1 MKSLRVAAPLFVS
14 CLFLICFFCACGW
27 FQSDDPPAGDLPPD
41 RISSITEP
49 TSLVSV
55 PPEGATSQ
63 NASSPPAQ
71 VVTPSRLP
79 ENMQDESIPMPAHS
93 EVPPTDDA
101 AFNEV
106 FAQNP
111 IDAHYNQSGAAS
123 VQEMV
128 QTATECASLWQAE
141 IDAAYQKLLT
151 LMDAGSAQAL
161 TAEQDEWLA
170 GQQAE
175 LEKIQTKATGE
186 DGSNASLVAANLTM
200 QYYRERAAELYLKLY
215 SYDKNFTYA
224 YQG

>member
-1 MKSLRVAAPLFVS
+1 MKSLRVAVPLIAS
-14 CLFLICFFCACGW
+14 CLVFLCFFCACGW
-27 FQSDDPPAGDLPPD
+27 FQNDGPPAGDLPPD
-41 RISSITEP
+41 RIASLADASPTESAPSDETLSQDGSSFSTEP
-49 TSLVSV
+49 TS
-55 PPEGATSQ
+55 
-63 NASSPPAQ
+63 SS
-71 VVTPSRLP
+71 SLP
-79 ENMQDESIPMPAHS
+79 ENMRDESIPMPAHS

-128 QTATECASLWQAE
+128 QTATECASLWQTE
-141 IDAAYQKLLT
+141 IDAAYQKLLNI
-151 LMDAGSAQAL
+151 MDAGFAQAL

-175 LEKIQTKATGE
+175 LEKIQTKAAGE
-186 DGSNASLVAANLTM
+186 EGSNASLVAANLTM

>member
-1 MKSLRVAAPLFVS
+1 MKSIRIAVPMIAS

-27 FQSDDPPAGDLPPD
+27 FERDGPPAGDLPPD
-41 RISSITEP
+41 RIASQEGSSFSESAPPDGTGTQDGSS
-49 TSLVSV
+49 TSTD
-55 PPEGATSQ
+55 PIP
-63 NASSPPAQ
+63 SS
-71 VVTPSRLP
+71 SLS

-93 EVPPTDDA
+93 EVPPTSDA

-128 QTATECASLWQAE
+128 QTATECATLWQAE

-161 TAEQDEWLA
+161 RAEQDEWLA

-175 LEKIQTKATGE
+175 LEKIQTKAAGE